1 MALKLGKQTYQILA
15 NDDEVCIPSISSIL
29 LAVVRHLVAK
39 NLFIL
44 SILLRKS
51 LSLLSG
57 SLEGTEKHKKKG
69 HASFSLHK
77 DDFPLVRIAAPC
89 NIHSIREGC
98 FNKDFKNK
106 LKLQGTLALC
116 DFCDWEK
123 FQIFG

>member
-1 MALKLGKQTYQILA
+1 MPYKRQKDKKLALKLGIQTYQILT
-15 NDDEVCIPSISSIL
+15 NDDELCIPSISSIL

-69 HASFSLHK
+69 HTSFSLHK
-77 DDFPLVRIAAPC
+77 DDFPPC
-89 NIHSIREGC
+89 
-98 FNKDFKNK
+98 KNCCTV
-106 LKLQGTLALC
+106 QYP
-116 DFCDWEK
+116 
-123 FQIFG
+123 Q